1 MKGILINRKR
11 EKKIDYNKYIVTS
24 FCNIYN
30 ACQSAGLYDVHV
42 TLQ

>member
-1 MKGILINRKR
+1 MNRKR

-24 FCNIYN
+24 YFAIFYN
-30 ACQSAGLYDVHV
+30 ACQSAGFYDVHV